1 MITFLSGGTGTP
13 KLIQGFR
20 TILRDEKLSVI
31 VNTADN
37 IWLSG
42 IYISPDVDTL
52 LYLFSGLL
60 DENKFWGI
68 KDDTFN
74 TLKMLQLLGFPSWF
88 NLGDQDLA
96 VNLFRTRM
104 IQKGHSQEDIVKALS
119 NLLNISS
126 TIIPCTNNHIE
137 CRIITEKKGDIHF
150 QEFWVKYKA
159 KVNIK
164 QVYIKNLKNTE
175 ISEAIRSTIK
185 KSELIIIGP
194 SNPVTSIGPII
205 RIREI
210 ANLLKEHKNKVIAIS
225 PLIGNKPVSGP
236 TEMLMKAEGMES
248 TPMGIAEFYKD
259 YCSCLIINNTDSN
272 MINQIQN
279 KTGLE
284 VLSEEILFRD
294 TQDASRLACSILKRR
309 DLYDKYV

>member
-31 VNTADN
+31 VNTADD

-52 LYLFSGLL
+52 LYLFSDLL
-60 DENKFWGI
+60 DENKYWGI

-96 VNLFRTRM
+96 VNLFRTQM
-104 IQKGHSQEDIVKALS
+104 IHKGHSQEDIVKALS
-119 NLLNISS
+119 KLLNVRS
-126 TIIPCTNNHIE
+126 TIIPCTKNHME

-164 QVYIKNLKNTE
+164 QVYIKNLESVE
-175 ISEAIRSTIK
+175 ISDAVRSTIK
-185 KSELIIIGP
+185 NSELIIIGP

-205 RIREI
+205 RVREI
-210 ANLLKEHKNKVIAIS
+210 ADLLKEHKNKIIAIS
-225 PLIGNKPVSGP
+225 PLIGNKPISGP
-236 TEMLMKAEGMES
+236 TKMLMKSEGMES

-259 YCSCLIINNTDSN
+259 YCSCLIIDNKDSD

>member
-31 VNTADN
+31 VNTADD

-42 IYISPDVDTL
+42 IYISPDVDTI

-60 DENKFWGI
+60 DEKKYWGI

-88 NLGDQDLA
+88 DLGDRDLA
-96 VNLFRTRM
+96 INLFRTRM
-104 IQKGHSQEDIVKALS
+104 IQKGHSPEDIVNALS
-119 NLLNISS
+119 KLLNISS
-126 TIIPCTNNHIE
+126 TIIPCTKNHIE
-137 CRIITEKKGDIHF
+137 SRIITEEEGDIHF

-164 QVYIKNLKNTE
+164 QVYIKNLENAE
-175 ISEAIRSTIK
+175 ISDAIRSTIK
-185 KSELIIIGP
+185 NSELIIIGP

-205 RIREI
+205 RVREI
-210 ANLLKEHKNKVIAIS
+210 ANLLKEHKSKIIAIS
-225 PLIGNKPVSGP
+225 PLIGNKPISGP
-236 TEMLMKAEGMES
+236 TEMLMKSVGMES

-259 YCSCLIINNTDSN
+259 YCSCLIIDNKDSN

-284 VLSEEILFRD
+284 VLSEEILFKD

>member
-20 TILRDEKLSVI
+20 TILSDENLSVI
-31 VNTADN
+31 VNTADD

-42 IYISPDVDTL
+42 IYISPDVDTI
-52 LYLFSGLL
+52 LYLFSDLL
-60 DENKFWGI
+60 DEKKFWGI
-68 KDDTFN
+68 KNDTFN
-74 TLKMLQLLGFPSWF
+74 ALRMLHLLGFPSWF

-96 VNLFRTRM
+96 INLFRTRM
-104 IQKGHSQEDIVKALS
+104 MQKGHSQENIVKTLS
-119 NLLNISS
+119 NLLNIKSI
-126 TIIPCTNNHIE
+126 IIPCTNSHIE
-137 CRIITEKKGDIHF
+137 SRIITEKKGDIHF

-164 QVYIKNLKNTE
+164 QVYIKNLEGAE
-175 ISEAIRSTIK
+175 IPETVRSIIE

-205 RIREI
+205 RNKEI
-210 ANLLKEHKNKVIAIS
+210 AELLKKHKEKTIAIS

-236 TEMLMKAEGMES
+236 TEMLMKAEGLETTS
-248 TPMGIAEFYKD
+248 IGIAEIYKD
-259 YCSCLIINNTDSN
+259 YCSCLIIDNADSD

-279 KTGLE
+279 KAGLE
-284 VLSEEILFRD
+284 VLSEEILFKS
-294 TQDASRLACSILKRR
+294 TQDASRLAYAILKWRG
-309 DLYDKYV
+309 LYDKYV

>member
-20 TILRDEKLSVI
+20 TILRDENLSVI
-31 VNTADN
+31 VNTADD

-52 LYLFSGLL
+52 IYLFSGLL
-60 DENKFWGI
+60 DENRFWGI
-68 KDDTFN
+68 KNDTFN
-74 TLKMLQLLGFPSWF
+74 SLKMLQLLGFPSWF

-104 IQKGHSQEDIVKALS
+104 IQKGRSQEDIVKALS
-119 NLLNISS
+119 NLLNIKT

-137 CRIITEKKGDIHF
+137 SRIITEKEGDIHF

-159 KVNIK
+159 EVSIQK
-164 QVYIKNLKNTE
+164 VYIKNLENAE
-175 ISEAIRSTIK
+175 IPEAVRSTIK
-185 KSELIIIGP
+185 ESELIIIGP

-205 RIREI
+205 RIKEI
-210 ANLLKEHKNKVIAIS
+210 AELLKEHKDKIIAIS
-225 PLIGNKPVSGP
+225 PLIGSKPVSGP
-236 TEMLMKAEGMES
+236 TEMLMKAEGLES
-248 TPMGIAEFYKD
+248 SPMGIAEIYKD
-259 YCSCLIINNTDSN
+259 YCSCLIIDNTDSA
-272 MINQIQN
+272 MINQIRN

-284 VLSEEILFRD
+284 VFSEEILFRER
-294 TQDASRLACSILKRR
+294 QDASNLAYSILNRR
-309 DLYDKYV
+309 GLYDK

>member
-20 TILRDEKLSVI
+20 TILRDENLSVI
-31 VNTADN
+31 VNTADD

-52 LYLFSGLL
+52 IYLFSGLL
-60 DENKFWGI
+60 DENRFWGI
-68 KDDTFN
+68 KNDTFN
-74 TLKMLQLLGFPSWF
+74 SLKMLQLLGFPSWF

-104 IQKGHSQEDIVKALS
+104 IQKGRSQEDIVKALS
-119 NLLNISS
+119 NLLNIKT

-137 CRIITEKKGDIHF
+137 SRIITEKKGDIHF

-159 KVNIK
+159 EVNIQK
-164 QVYIKNLKNTE
+164 VYIKNLENAE
-175 ISEAIRSTIK
+175 IPEAVRSTIK
-185 KSELIIIGP
+185 ESELIIIGP

-205 RIREI
+205 RIKEI
-210 ANLLKEHKNKVIAIS
+210 AELLKEHKDKIIAIS
-225 PLIGNKPVSGP
+225 PLIGSKPVSGP
-236 TEMLMKAEGMES
+236 TEMLMKAEGLES
-248 TPMGIAEFYKD
+248 SPMGIAEIYKD
-259 YCSCLIINNTDSN
+259 YCSCLIIDNTDSA
-272 MINQIQN
+272 MIDQIRN

-284 VLSEEILFRD
+284 VFSEEILFRER
-294 TQDASRLACSILKRR
+294 QDASNLAYSILNRR
-309 DLYDKYV
+309 GLYDK

>member
-20 TILRDEKLSVI
+20 KILRDENLSVI
-31 VNTADN
+31 VNTADD

-52 LYLFSGLL
+52 IYLFSGLL
-60 DENKFWGI
+60 DENRFWGI
-68 KDDTFN
+68 KNDTFN
-74 TLKMLQLLGFPSWF
+74 SLKMLQLLGFPSWF

-104 IQKGHSQEDIVKALS
+104 IQKGRSQEDIVKALS
-119 NLLNISS
+119 NLLNIKT

-137 CRIITEKKGDIHF
+137 SRIITEKKGDIHF

-159 KVNIK
+159 EVNIQK
-164 QVYIKNLKNTE
+164 VYIKNLENAE
-175 ISEAIRSTIK
+175 IPEAVRSTIK
-185 KSELIIIGP
+185 ESELIIIGP

-205 RIREI
+205 RIKEI
-210 ANLLKEHKNKVIAIS
+210 AELLKEHKDKIIAIS
-225 PLIGNKPVSGP
+225 PLIGSKPVSGP
-236 TEMLMKAEGMES
+236 TEMLMKAEGLES
-248 TPMGIAEFYKD
+248 SPMGIAEIYKD
-259 YCSCLIINNTDSN
+259 YCSCLIIDNTDSA
-272 MINQIQN
+272 MIDQIRN

-284 VLSEEILFRD
+284 VFSEEILFRER
-294 TQDASRLACSILKRR
+294 QDASNLAYSILNRR
-309 DLYDKYV
+309 GLYDK

>member
-20 TILRDEKLSVI
+20 TILSDKHLSVI
-31 VNTADN
+31 VNTADD

-42 IYISPDVDTL
+42 IYISPDVDTI
-52 LYLFSGLL
+52 LYLFGGLL
-60 DENKFWGI
+60 DENKFWVI
-68 KDDTFN
+68 KSDTFN
-74 TLKMLQLLGFPSWF
+74 TLKMLRLLGFPSWF

-96 VNLFRTRM
+96 VNLFRTLM
-104 IQKGHSQEDIVKALS
+104 IQKGHSQEGIVKTLS
-119 NLLNISS
+119 SLLNIKS

-137 CRIITEKKGDIHF
+137 SRIITEKKGDIHF

-159 KVNIK
+159 KVSIK
-164 QVYIKNLKNTE
+164 KVYIKNLENAE
-175 ISEAIRSTIK
+175 IPEAVRSSIK

-205 RIREI
+205 RINEI
-210 ANLLKEHKNKVIAIS
+210 AELLKEHKDKTIAIS

-236 TEMLMKAEGMES
+236 TEMLMKAEGLES
-248 TPMGIAEFYKD
+248 TPMGIAEIYKD
-259 YCSCLIINNTDSN
+259 YCSCLIIDNTDSA
-272 MINQIQN
+272 MINKIQD

-284 VLSEEILFRD
+284 ILLEEILFRD

-309 DLYDKYV
+309 GLYDKYV

>member
-20 TILRDEKLSVI
+20 TILSDEYLSVI
-31 VNTADN
+31 VNTADD

-42 IYISPDVDTL
+42 IYISPDVDTI

-68 KDDTFN
+68 KSDTFN
-74 TLKMLQLLGFPSWF
+74 TLKMLHLLGFPTWF

-96 VNLFRTRM
+96 VNLFRTLM
-104 IQKGHSQEDIVKALS
+104 IQKGHSQANIVKALS
-119 NLLNISS
+119 NLLNIKA
-126 TIIPCTNNHIE
+126 TVIPCTNNHIE
-137 CRIITEKKGDIHF
+137 SRIITEKKGDIHF
-150 QEFWVKYKA
+150 QEFWVKYKT

-164 QVYIKNLKNTE
+164 QVYIKNLENAE
-175 ISEAIRSTIK
+175 IPEAVRSTIE
-185 KSELIIIGP
+185 KSELIVIGP

-205 RIREI
+205 RISEI
-210 ANLLKEHKNKVIAIS
+210 AELLKEHKAKTIAIS
-225 PLIGNKPVSGP
+225 PIIGNKAVSGP
-236 TEMLMKAEGMES
+236 TEMLMKAEGLEP
-248 TPMGIAEFYKD
+248 TLMGIAEIYKD
-259 YCSCLIINNTDSN
+259 FCSCLIIDNIDSD

-284 VLSEEILFRD
+284 VLSEEILFKD
-294 TQDASRLACSILKRR
+294 TQDASKLACSILNRR
-309 DLYDKYV
+309 GLYDKYV

>member
-20 TILRDEKLSVI
+20 TILRDENLSVI
-31 VNTADN
+31 VNTADD

-52 LYLFSGLL
+52 IYLFSGLL
-60 DENKFWGI
+60 DENRFWGI
-68 KDDTFN
+68 KNDTFN
-74 TLKMLQLLGFPSWF
+74 SLKMLQLLGFTSWF

-104 IQKGHSQEDIVKALS
+104 IQKGRSQEDIVKALS
-119 NLLNISS
+119 NLLNIKT

-137 CRIITEKKGDIHF
+137 SRIITEKKGDIHF

-159 KVNIK
+159 EVNIQK
-164 QVYIKNLKNTE
+164 VYIKNLENAE
-175 ISEAIRSTIK
+175 IPEAVRSTIK
-185 KSELIIIGP
+185 ESELIIIGP

-205 RIREI
+205 RIKEI
-210 ANLLKEHKNKVIAIS
+210 AELLKEHKDKIIAIS
-225 PLIGNKPVSGP
+225 PLIGSKPVSGP
-236 TEMLMKAEGMES
+236 TEMLMKAEGLES
-248 TPMGIAEFYKD
+248 SPMGIAEIYKD
-259 YCSCLIINNTDSN
+259 YCSCLIIDNTDSA
-272 MINQIQN
+272 MIDQIRN

-284 VLSEEILFRD
+284 VFSEEILFRER
-294 TQDASRLACSILKRR
+294 QDASNLAYSILNRR
-309 DLYDKYV
+309 GLYDK